1 MCLTACIAARLAA
14 CLSLAGPAPARRA
27 WRRRLA
33 GLGLLLWAAG
43 ATAQTTVH
51 YREGQRVDPRDVQ
64 QILSAAPTPPAAPA
78 AQGRTRSIRLLA
90 DQPVPLATG
99 GASVEPA
106 SALSLPVHFEF
117 DSAAILPS
125 AREQLDALADGIKL
139 LPPARRII
147 IEGHTD
153 ASGTEQYNEQLSQ
166 RRAEA
171 VKRYL
176 VQNHGLDARRMQATG
191 LGKRQPIVGLD
202 PEAADQRRVQFRGG

>member
-1 MCLTACIAARLAA
+1 MRLTACLVA
-14 CLSLAGPAPARRA
+14 CLAVTGPEPARRRWLPRA
-27 WRRRLA
+27 A
-33 GLGLLLWAAG
+33 GCGLGLLLWTAA
-43 ATAQTTVH
+43 AAQTTVH

-64 QILSAAPTPPAAPA
+64 QILSAAPPP

-90 DQPVPLATG
+90 DEPVAQAAAA
-99 GASVEPA
+99 ASAEPA

-117 DSAAILPS
+117 DSAAILPA

-139 LPPARRII
+139 LPQARRII

-153 ASGTEQYNEQLSQ
+153 ASGSEQYNDQLSQ

-176 VQNHGLDARRMQATG
+176 VQQHGLDARRMQATG
-191 LGKRQPIVGLD
+191 LGERQPIVGLD

>member
-1 MCLTACIAARLAA
+1 MRLTACLAVA
-14 CLSLAGPAPARRA
+14 VAVAGPEPV
-27 WRRRLA
+27 RRLWPRGVA
-33 GLGLLLWAAG
+33 GLGLLLLAA
-43 ATAQTTVH
+43 AAAAQTTVH

-64 QILSAAPTPPAAPA
+64 QILSAPPAAP
-78 AQGRTRSIRLLA
+78 QGRTRSIRLLA
-90 DQPVPLATG
+90 DEPVALAAEA
-99 GASVEPA
+99 ASAEPA

-117 DSAAILPS
+117 DSAAILPA

-139 LPPARRII
+139 LPPSRRIV

-153 ASGTEQYNEQLSQ
+153 ASGSEQYNDQLSL

-176 VQNHGLDARRMQATG
+176 VQHHGLEARRMQATG
-191 LGKRQPIVGLD
+191 LGERHPIAGLE